1 MNVAVILAAGESR
14 RMGRPKQL
22 LPFGDKTMLQ
32 CVIDAFKIPQI
43 NETLVVLGY
52 KADEIGRTL
61 HSVTVV
67 ANPHYERGMFCSVQA
82 GLRALLSNTS
92 LVLLAL
98 GDQPKLER
106 ATVQKLVQT
115 FERGKHKIL
124 VPSIHGRQ
132 GHPLLFSAR
141 YVKEILAMDETLT
154 LKHFLAN
161 HPDDIARLLV
171 DDEGVLVDI
180 DDRAAY
186 ERELRRHA

>member
-32 CVIDAFKIPQI
+32 CVVDAFTIPQV

-52 KADEIGRTL
+52 KADQIQRTL
-61 HSVTVV
+61 RDVTTVL
-67 ANPHYERGMFCSVQA
+67 NPHFARGMFSTVQA
-82 GLRALLSNTS
+82 GLDALPKKTK

-98 GDQPKLER
+98 CDQPRLKR
-106 ATVQKLVQT
+106 STVQNLVET
-115 FERGKHKIL
+115 FQRDKHKIL

-141 YVKEILAMDETLT
+141 YVKEILAMDESLT

-161 HPDDIARLLV
+161 HPDELARLVV

-186 ERELRRHA
+186 ERELGRHA